1 MNPRKIIG
9 NNIQNK
15 RVSKGVKQEVLAKH
29 LGITKGRLSQIE
41 NGECAELSVNR
52 LEIIA
57 RYLDIDF
64 FELIKP
70 QAVDKNDIAY
80 DTADIIP
87 TLIKALIDELARNR
101 QL

>member
-1 MNPRKIIG
+1 M
-9 NNIQNK
+9 
-15 RVSKGVKQEVLAKH
+15 SKGVKQEVLAKH

-64 FELIKP
+64 FELIKS